1 MTSTSG
7 ESTKRLPKKTVAFLK
22 AIRAEVLKD
31 ARHYTQESFCSTGP
45 RGDNCGCLAFIHVK
59 TTRSPRTLAKYIRK
73 EMHTISP
80 ADSPFYVAAQNP
92 ADSPFYFA
100 AQKDLDLTPSQTKR
114 LFGSISNW
122 PFPFRIQY
130 ARSESFSKLRA
141 RVAAKRITH
150 FIKTNG
156 TDGDIAVDY
165 LI

>member
-31 ARHYTQESFCSTGP
+31 ARHYTQENFCSTGP

-73 EMHTISP
+73 EMHTIS
-80 ADSPFYVAAQNP
+80 P